1 MTKEELLQTRRI
13 IEDEIAAL
21 QNLRQT
27 TRDSR
32 APVELDQQS
41 VGRLSRMDALQKQSM
56 ELATETRRQQ
66 RLAALRAALSRLEA
80 GEYGACI
87 SCGEDIAPARL
98 AIDVAVTRCIGCM
111 D

>member
-66 RLAALRAALSRLEA
+66 RLAALRAALGRLEA

-98 AIDVAVTRCIGCM
+98 AIDVAVTRCIVCM